1 MVEDTGEKSR
11 QWQVWAGTYDP
22 RSSDVVR
29 NVEASLVHRMMDP
42 GVLTP
47 GEKFNRDRDRDS
59 FRKALGNLNDGLSDL
74 CHGMLQRVEMY
85 EDDSWPP
92 EMNMP
97 YPASSRSARSSN
109 LSKAQSARRDPTAGS
124 GAPVSEHNHPSASS
138 RPSLPS
144 KQSKRQEQA

>member
-1 MVEDTGEKSR
+1 MRASEAATERRESAVERATGGMVEDTGEKSR
-11 QWQVWAGTYDP
+11 QGQVWAGTYDP

-92 EMNMP
+92 EMNMRRRRLRDAAEVLQQIVGGTARVDCDVDSI
-97 YPASSRSARSSN
+97 PADCS
-109 LSKAQSARRDPTAGS
+109 
-124 GAPVSEHNHPSASS
+124 
-138 RPSLPS
+138 
-144 KQSKRQEQA
+144 